1 VNSWRDI
8 PSEAALH
15 AHLARRHL
23 AVRPLQAGPR
33 AQTPPPPVALTALF
47 QQIEALARRHHW
59 KGQYTYNAHGPDT
72 GLHIILVRERI
83 LFAEVTLDKRLTVP
97 QQGWIDALVATG
109 QVEVYVWGPEDLA
122 AIRHRITQPQT
133 KEPS

>member
-8 PSEAALH
+8 PDEAALH
-15 AHLARRHL
+15 AHLARRGA
-23 AVRPLQAGPR
+23 AVRPLQAEAR
-33 AQTPPPPVALTALF
+33 QRTQAPPVALTALF
-47 QQIEALARRHHW
+47 QQIRSLAQRHGW
-59 KGQYTYNAHGPDT
+59 KGQYTYNAHGPDS
-72 GLHIILVRERI
+72 GLHVILVRERI

-122 AIRHRITQPQT
+122 AIRHRIMQPRT
-133 KEPS
+133 KEDP

>member
-15 AHLARRHL
+15 AHLARQGA
-23 AVRPLQAGPR
+23 AVRPLQAGTRP
-33 AQTPPPPVALTALF
+33 QTPQAPVALTALF
-47 QQIEALARRHHW
+47 QQIQSLARRHGW

-72 GLHIILVRERI
+72 GLHVILVRTRI

-97 QQGWIDALVATG
+97 QQGWIDALVTTG
-109 QVEVYVWGPEDLA
+109 QVEVYVWGPEDLDA
-122 AIRHRITQPQT
+122 ITQRLQRPRA
-133 KEPS
+133 KEIP